1 MVKHLS
7 GPSVAN
13 LTGTLPSTLRR
24 LVQRT
29 AISLGRAFVNPA
41 LSAKPAGSQ
50 TRSKYNI
57 SMKEIIQQR
66 IVALSKEVEA
76 LHNEREAMFQRD
88 KEIDVRLHQLV
99 GAIYEMQQL
108 IATQLLYRYCA

>member
-1 MVKHLS
+1 
-7 GPSVAN
+7 
-13 LTGTLPSTLRR
+13 
-24 LVQRT
+24 
-29 AISLGRAFVNPA
+29 
-41 LSAKPAGSQ
+41 
-50 TRSKYNI
+50 
-57 SMKEIIQQR
+57 MKQIIQQR

-108 IATQLLYRYCA
+108 IAHLGHQPEADVTLVDPSAVEQAELEYQNSQRSPQISSETDDQSKEK

>member
-1 MVKHLS
+1 
-7 GPSVAN
+7 
-13 LTGTLPSTLRR
+13 
-24 LVQRT
+24 
-29 AISLGRAFVNPA
+29 
-41 LSAKPAGSQ
+41 
-50 TRSKYNI
+50 
-57 SMKEIIQQR
+57 MKEIIQQR

-108 IATQLLYRYCA
+108 ITHLGHQPALADQIELVGQEQSLQTDQTQHQTLSETDDQSTEQ